1 MRTLSSLSAVVVLIA
16 VTSDVSA
23 DEKISI
29 RGGLASASPADD
41 ASKKMG
47 ILGTLLVEGKKDKD
61 TEFDKAMVKVTKGT
75 KILRKVG
82 TEFKEA
88 SFDDL
93 RGGVKVEIIFDGPV
107 GESYPVQ
114 ANAKKIVITSR

>member
-29 RGGLASASPADD
+29 RGGLESASPADD